1 MQFSFELLKS
11 IFGWYILATLIR
23 MLDIVK
29 FKYCP
34 RCGEQQ
40 LHPHDAKSLVCSS
53 CGFVYYHSSAA
64 VAVGIVECDEKIILT
79 QRAIEPNK
87 GLLALP
93 GGFVDYEESLECGL
107 IRELQEELNI
117 TIKSPTY
124 LCSYWERYL
133 FLDVLYF
140 STIAFFVVRANDIS
154 NITAKD
160 DVDAFLFI
168 RPNDI
173 DYSKL
178 AFESDRVALDKYQ
191 KLNSE

>member
-1 MQFSFELLKS
+1 M
-11 IFGWYILATLIR
+11 
-23 MLDIVK
+23 
-29 FKYCP
+29 
-34 RCGEQQ
+34 
-40 LHPHDAKSLVCSS
+40 HPHDAKSLECLS

-64 VAVGIVECDEKIILT
+64 VAVGLIECDGKIILT
-79 QRAIEPNK
+79 QRAVEPSK

-191 KLNSE
+191 KLNSG